1 MAASTLSRV
10 TSAIAAVK
18 TVTRLVIMR
27 FMGMEPQYINSHKKD
42 PVAKTAGYIQ
52 FDNVFKKTSRIFFNF
67 LNAFFPQYG
76 RE

>member
-27 FMGMEPQYINSHKKD
+27 FMGMEPQYINSHKKR
-42 PVAKTAGYIQ
+42 P
-52 FDNVFKKTSRIFFNF
+52 SRKDGWVHTI
-67 LNAFFPQYG
+67 
-76 RE
+76 